1 MTARDGSAWVMIRQS
16 LTRGQATIS
25 LPQQEA
31 DCRAKAAA
39 LGLRVAGVSTDPSTS
54 AFKIP
59 PMQRK
64 GLREGLDRAAEYGTL
79 IYYQQSR
86 LCRRL
91 FPDFAGMIE
100 WAKANNVR
108 LVSATEA
115 GDPLEAS
122 GQLSAV
128 VIAWKDDN
136 ESQAKSD
143 KMKSVQRDLHAAG
156 RWTGGRVP
164 FGKRAICLCHGREIC
179 PDLKNCQGWEL
190 DTHEANAGLLRDVAP
205 KVIAGKSVNA
215 VTADL
220 NSAEIPSA
228 DGKAWSSHTLRK
240 ILRNPASAYVIGAG
254 AWSDVQAALGHS
266 PTSGNRGTRTA
277 TDNALLDI
285 IWCGDCADAKRENGK
300 LYRWHRARTGTYH
313 ARCRNEL
320 KRADLREPCGFPMA
334 PYDFLEALIGHDIL
348 KDHGDDLIQ
357 ERVTSGAAGLAAMRR
372 DAIDGELISLA
383 AQRRTMTREDFH
395 AKQDALERELDALD
409 ATAAADDGPAW
420 LDTGETVAERWYRL
434 SPADRR
440 LWLLRIGTTF
450 TVYRTRAD
458 GTQGW
463 RIEPSWYPDDETERR
478 ERIVRAPAV
487 AVAA

>member
-1 MTARDGSAWVMIRQS
+1 
-16 LTRGQATIS
+16 
-25 LPQQEA
+25 
-31 DCRAKAAA
+31 
-39 LGLRVAGVSTDPSTS
+39 
-54 AFKIP
+54 
-59 PMQRK
+59 
-64 GLREGLDRAAEYGTL
+64 
-79 IYYQQSR
+79 
-86 LCRRL
+86 
-91 FPDFAGMIE
+91 
-100 WAKANNVR
+100 
-108 LVSATEA
+108 
-115 GDPLEAS
+115 
-122 GQLSAV
+122 
-128 VIAWKDDN
+128 
-136 ESQAKSD
+136 
-143 KMKSVQRDLHAAG
+143 
-156 RWTGGRVP
+156 
-164 FGKRAICLCHGREIC
+164 
-179 PDLKNCQGWEL
+179 
-190 DTHEANAGLLRDVAP
+190 
-205 KVIAGKSVNA
+205 
-215 VTADL
+215 
-220 NSAEIPSA
+220 
-228 DGKAWSSHTLRK
+228 
-240 ILRNPASAYVIGAG
+240 
-254 AWSDVQAALGHS
+254 
-266 PTSGNRGTRTA
+266 
-277 TDNALLDI
+277 
-285 IWCGDCADAKRENGK
+285 
-300 LYRWHRARTGTYH
+300 
-313 ARCRNEL
+313 
-320 KRADLREPCGFPMA
+320 MA